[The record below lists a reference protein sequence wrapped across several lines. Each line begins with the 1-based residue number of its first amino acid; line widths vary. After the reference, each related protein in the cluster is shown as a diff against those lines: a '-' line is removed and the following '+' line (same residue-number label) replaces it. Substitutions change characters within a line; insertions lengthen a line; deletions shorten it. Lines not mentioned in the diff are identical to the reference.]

1 MDSNNSMQHLQLNQL
16 NTKASFPTLDPNME
30 AATRSLWLG
39 NIPSSTTVSSLN
51 VIFGQFGP
59 IEFARV
65 LTHKSCGFVNFEN
78 VESAIAAK
86 AHCNGKEIFAGHG
99 PVRIGYAKEQS
110 ASNTP
115 GANGAYPS
123 PSPDPFVSK
132 TRADSSGAAGATQS
146 GGNINADTAAAA
158 LVTPNL
164 LELRDEIRSIVQ
176 QFGATQEEQMRI
188 AANLE
193 TAMSFDNYE
202 EEILPIPEP
211 SPEPHA

>member
-1 MDSNNSMQHLQLNQL
+1 MQLNAKPSYEGGL
-16 NTKASFPTLDPNME
+16 TATLENP
-30 AATRSLWLG
+30 TRSLWLG

-78 VESAIAAK
+78 VTSAMAAK
-86 AHCNGKEIFAGHG
+86 SQCNGKEIFPGCG
-99 PVRIGYAKEQS
+99 PIRINFAKEQS

-132 TRADSSGAAGATQS
+132 RVDSSAPAPPAQPGTNK
-146 GGNINADTAAAA
+146 NINAQTEAAAVA
-158 LVTPNL
+158 TPNL
-164 LELRDEIRSIVQ
+164 TDLREEIKAIVQ
-176 QFGATQEEQMRI
+176 QFGAAPDEQMRI
-188 AANLE
+188 MANLE
-193 TAMSFDNYE
+193 TAMSFEKYQYE
-202 EEILPIPEP
+202 VPPTPEANHNRMHDAP
-211 SPEPHA
+211 RL